1 VRPAWQPGLPYTLP
15 CCVFLLLQGR
25 CFDATSQQAC
35 EARTSPAALQN
46 NIDWKAYEA
55 PINDVV
61 CDL

>member
-1 VRPAWQPGLPYTLP
+1 
-15 CCVFLLLQGR
+15 LQGR